1 MPPVQQLRGDATS
14 ASFTAAVA
22 QVAQVKYISDLDQD
36 RRSPS
41 DGAPAPAP
49 LDLGR
54 SVAPQNYPPSAITLL
69 LAAET
74 LAIFIT
80 GHLTALHY
88 GIGYGETVFGPH
100 KLILAGAALLFPI
113 AAIFQGSFV
122 TRARGIR
129 AIWGMRI
136 IAPLAVAQLAAFAVF
151 AALFPD
157 LPLASSATILLH
169 WAGSWFIASY
179 LAAGFLDTGMEA
191 LLRRRE
197 RAGKSLRR
205 VVVFGG
211 GAHGQ
216 RFIDA
221 LTRQPNRC
229 VRVAAF
235 FDDRTRAVPG
245 EIADVAFGGGA
256 EELIAFVQR
265 EPVDEIFIALP
276 WSADNR
282 ILDILR
288 QFRPLPVPVRLAPD
302 STLLNPAL
310 LGRDTTASAAL
321 APVIR
326 QTPLSPWGQ
335 FYKSIV
341 DRFIAS
347 MALLWLSP
355 LLVII
360 ALAIKLTS
368 RGPVLFRQQRLGFN
382 NRPFAVYKFRSMRA
396 ARTTD
401 ETLKQATRRDPRI
414 TSVGAFIRRWSL
426 DELPQLLN
434 VLRGN
439 MSLVGPRPHPMWRQ
453 ASDLWDQGGNEP
465 LEAIIHEY
473 AARHRVKP
481 GITGWAQI
489 SGYRGETATIERMHK
504 RVELDIYY
512 IDHWSLWFDF
522 TIIMRTFLALFK
534 SQGAY

>member
-1 MPPVQQLRGDATS
+1 MPPVQQLRGDATT
-14 ASFTAAVA
+14 ASFTATVA
-22 QVAQVKYISDLDQD
+22 QAAQIKYITDFDQD

-41 DGAPAPAP
+41 DGASAPAP

-69 LAAET
+69 LAIEI
-74 LAIFIT
+74 LAIFAT

-211 GAHGQ
+211 GVHGQ

-235 FDDRTRAVPG
+235 FDDRAKAVPG

-265 EPVDEIFIALP
+265 EPIDEIFIALP

-310 LGRDTTASAAL
+310 LGRDTTANAAL

-341 DRFIAS
+341 DRLIAS

-355 LLVII
+355 LLVIV

-396 ARTTD
+396 ARTAD
-401 ETLKQATRRDPRI
+401 EALKQATRRDPRV

-453 ASDLWDQGGNEP
+453 ASDLWAQGGSEP

-489 SGYRGETATIERMHK
+489 SGYRGETTTIERMHK

-512 IDHWSLWFDF
+512 IDHWSLWFDV

-534 SQGAY
+534 SQDAY